1 MFACLV
7 KCVCWSCK
15 LCLLVLV
22 MVSLWLVLFNI
33 VWRCLVV
40 VGVLFGVVWC
50 CLVVGVWCC
59 VVLFG
64 VVCWLLFGVVWCCL
78 VVVWWLFVGW
88 CLVVVGVWLVCG
100 WCVVL
105 FGVVWC
111 CLVVGVWWLFG
122 GCLVVVWWLFGGW
135 CLVVVVWLFGGC
147 LLFGCLLVVWWWLF
161 GCIYVSA
168 TFVRKLL
175 RMVIGMWEENKS
187 ENTGITSVDRST
199 KATLST
205 YNPWIQVSRLQKIYH
220 FQHKKLIFTKLTLT
234 LKLVHMQEGRD
245 LMLVL

>member
-64 VVCWLLFGVVWCCL
+64 VVVWCCL

-147 LLFGCLLVVWWWLF
+147 LLFGCLLVVWWLF

>member
-64 VVCWLLFGVVWCCL
+64 VVVWCCL

-100 WCVVL
+100 WL
-105 FGVVWC
+105 FAG
-111 CLVVGVWWLFG
+111 
-122 GCLVVVWWLFGGW
+122 
-135 CLVVVVWLFGGC
+135 CLVVVVWLYICFSYLCKKAVKNGDWNVGGEQ
-147 LLFGCLLVVWWWLF
+147 
-161 GCIYVSA
+161 I
-168 TFVRKLL
+168 RKH
-175 RMVIGMWEENKS
+175 RYN
-187 ENTGITSVDRST
+187 
-199 KATLST
+199 LSG
-205 YNPWIQVSRLQKIYH
+205 S
-220 FQHKKLIFTKLTLT
+220 
-234 LKLVHMQEGRD
+234 
-245 LMLVL
+245 

>member
-1 MFACLV
+1 VFACLV

-100 WCVVL
+100 VVWCCLVLFGGCCLVL
-105 FGVVWC
+105 FGVVWW
-111 CLVVGVWWLFG
+111 LVFG
-122 GCLVVVWWLFGGW
+122 GCLVVVWWLVFGGW
-135 CLVVVVWLFGGC
+135 CLVVWWLFVVWLFAGC
-147 LLFGCLLVVWWWLF
+147 LVVVVWLYI
-161 GCIYVSA
+161 CSA

>member
-64 VVCWLLFGVVWCCL
+64 VVCWLLFGVVWC
-78 VVVWWLFVGW
+78 
-88 CLVVVGVWLVCG
+88 
-100 WCVVL
+100 
-105 FGVVWC
+105 
-111 CLVVGVWWLFG
+111 
-122 GCLVVVWWLFGGW
+122 CLVVVWWLFGGW